1 MIFRSKSH
9 ASFVAISAVV
19 MAITGC
25 NQTAS
30 VGTTM
35 QVSGYAFSPPALL
48 IEPETRKVVHIID

>member
-1 MIFRSKSH
+1 MLR
-9 ASFVAISAVV
+9 FVAISAVV